1 MAGKP
6 WCNACG
12 AFTVCRHDGV
22 QRGTTARKVEVHDSP
37 PAQPGRKRK
46 PMKHGKH
53 EKYEK
58 AKPGKGDKKPASMP
72 MKMPKKMGC

>member
-1 MAGKP
+1 
-6 WCNACG
+6 
-12 AFTVCRHDGV
+12 
-22 QRGTTARKVEVHDSP
+22 
-37 PAQPGRKRK
+37 
-46 PMKHGKH
+46 MKHGKH